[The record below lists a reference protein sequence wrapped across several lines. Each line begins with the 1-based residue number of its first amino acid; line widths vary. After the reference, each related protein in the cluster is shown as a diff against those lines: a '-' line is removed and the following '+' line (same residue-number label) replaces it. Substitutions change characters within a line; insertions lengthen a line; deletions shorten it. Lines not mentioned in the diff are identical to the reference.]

1 MTEKRIE
8 FNSRLQD
15 IFKDHLTEDDEPLSY
30 EDLIPEEDCV
40 EVIQTDPFKDHQV
53 RCLVRYY
60 CSFRDKQYR
69 EILQKLAEILYK
81 AERRSL

>member
-15 IFKDHLTEDDEPLSY
+15 I
-30 EDLIPEEDCV
+30 
-40 EVIQTDPFKDHQV
+40 FKDHQV